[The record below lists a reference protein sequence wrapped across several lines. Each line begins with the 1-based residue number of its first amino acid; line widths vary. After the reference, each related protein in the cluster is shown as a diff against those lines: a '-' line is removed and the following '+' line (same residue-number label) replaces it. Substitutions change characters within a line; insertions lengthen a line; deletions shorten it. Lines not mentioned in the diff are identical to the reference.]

1 MEIIRLASTQNGQ
14 DLIFE
19 LLKARNE
26 YKEHIDNYAIAKEFI
41 NRNFDLENNL
51 YSNNEIKKAIV
62 SLKNTHIFSF
72 LFSQW
77 RQARNLFNDL
87 YKKNDKPK
95 GKDAAKL
102 LTKYLAYIENKQV
115 YKTNIDRSL
124 EHINS
129 ISKKIIEQEN
139 LLDKDSLNQFDD
151 SLFTEVIS
159 FIKKLMTP

>member
-1 MEIIRLASTQNGQ
+1 M
-14 DLIFE
+14 
-19 LLKARNE
+19 
-26 YKEHIDNYAIAKEFI
+26 
-41 NRNFDLENNL
+41 
-51 YSNNEIKKAIV
+51 
-62 SLKNTHIFSF
+62 
-72 LFSQW
+72 
-77 RQARNLFNDL
+77 FNDL

-159 FIKKLMTP
+159 FIKKVDDKFINYWISEPNTIIEYIDLLNECEKILIQM

>member
-1 MEIIRLASTQNGQ
+1 M
-14 DLIFE
+14 
-19 LLKARNE
+19 
-26 YKEHIDNYAIAKEFI
+26 
-41 NRNFDLENNL
+41 
-51 YSNNEIKKAIV
+51 
-62 SLKNTHIFSF
+62 
-72 LFSQW
+72 
-77 RQARNLFNDL
+77 FNDL

-159 FIKKLMTP
+159 FIKKVDDKFINYWISEPNTIIEYIDLLNECEKNINPNVNKLLTRFDLELGPTIIDDIRF